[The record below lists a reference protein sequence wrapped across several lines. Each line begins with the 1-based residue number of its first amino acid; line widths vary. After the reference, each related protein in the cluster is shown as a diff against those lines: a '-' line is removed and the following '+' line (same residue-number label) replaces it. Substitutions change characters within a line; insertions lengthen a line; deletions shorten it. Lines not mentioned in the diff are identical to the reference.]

1 MNENIQGEVI
11 VITGASS
18 GLGEAA
24 ARLLTAQGS
33 RVAVGARRQERIQAL
48 ARELTAAGGK
58 AIAVTTDVT
67 DRTQVQRLV
76 DAAVEAF
83 GRVDVMI
90 NNAGLMPQ
98 SLLEQLRIDEWDR
111 TIDVNL
117 KGTLTRLRPPTAAGV
132 LQHRPRR
139 YLTARSQASSS
150 TVSRWS
156 PGRDARAT
164 MLERRAT
171 RRVVVQ

>member
-1 MNENIQGEVI
+1 MNENIQGKVI

-24 ARLLTAQGS
+24 ARLLAAQGAP
-33 RVAVGARRQERIQAL
+33 VVLGARRQDRIQAL
-48 ARELTAAGGK
+48 ARELTAGGGK

-83 GRVDVMI
+83 GRIDVII

-98 SLLEQLRIDEWDR
+98 SLLERLRIDEWDR

-117 KGTLTRLRPPTAAGV
+117 KGTLYGIAAALPHMQRQKSQRNSVPTHAAESLNRSSNRLPSAIG
-132 LQHRPRR
+132 
-139 YLTARSQASSS
+139 
-150 TVSRWS
+150 
-156 PGRDARAT
+156 
-164 MLERRAT
+164 
-171 RRVVVQ
+171 